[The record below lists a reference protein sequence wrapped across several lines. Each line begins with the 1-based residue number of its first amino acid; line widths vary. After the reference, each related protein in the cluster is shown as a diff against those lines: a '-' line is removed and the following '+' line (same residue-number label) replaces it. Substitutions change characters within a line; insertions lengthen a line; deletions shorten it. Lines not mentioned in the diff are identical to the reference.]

1 MVDST
6 LLTTNLLN
14 LLLAG
19 VFLSICLRAFSLYTQ
34 LRSPRLFI
42 LGLSMGT
49 IGCTAAADFLSGM
62 VMGLSLNVRWFLF
75 LGQAASFGFLF
86 LSLLSG
92 WEPFLRRLMLWQ
104 AISTAV
110 LFLLLFLAPI
120 LPDFPN
126 PATKVALAGSRSI
139 ICWLIFGYYAATFA
153 SKKTHFSL
161 LMSGA
166 FLLLSL
172 GYVLILPKYLF
183 AHQEVLDHLGD
194 VIRLL
199 GLIVLYL
206 AYTWG

>member
-1 MVDST
+1 MDST

-14 LLLAG
+14 LLLTG
-19 VFLSICLRAFSLYTQ
+19 VFLSICLRAFVLYAQ

-49 IGCTAAADFLSGM
+49 IACTAAADFVSGM
-62 VMGLSLNVRWFLF
+62 VTGLSLNIRWFLF

-86 LSLLSG
+86 LSLLSS
-92 WEPFLRRLMLWQ
+92 WEPWLRRLMLWQ

-110 LFLLLFLAPI
+110 LFWLLFLAPI

-126 PATKVALAGSRSI
+126 PATEVALAGSRSV
-139 ICWLIFGYYAATFA
+139 ICWLILGYYAETFE
-153 SKKTHFSL
+153 SKKTRFSL
-161 LMSGA
+161 LMSAA

-194 VIRLL
+194 VIRIL
-199 GLIVLYL
+199 GLIGLFM
-206 AYTWG
+206 AYRWG